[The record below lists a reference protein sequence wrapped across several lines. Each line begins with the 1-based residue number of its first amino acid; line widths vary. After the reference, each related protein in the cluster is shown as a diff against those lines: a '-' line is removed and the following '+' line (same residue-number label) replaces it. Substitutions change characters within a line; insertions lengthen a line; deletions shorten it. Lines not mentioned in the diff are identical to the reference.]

1 METAI
6 SQLWDIYNTKEDWHK
21 KRLTEEEF
29 YHYTF
34 RLINTNN
41 LFYELVNNKV
51 TGYVEVWRINY
62 EQFGRISCGEKFY
75 VYDENITDG
84 CIAYISNMWSE
95 NIITTNN
102 LTLEFINRFGHL
114 KYMTTERR
122 KGTSV
127 RVYPMKRISKI
138 SKIGA

>member
-1 METAI
+1 MKTAI

-21 KRLTEEEF
+21 KRLNEEEF
-29 YHYTF
+29 YRYTF

-41 LFYELVNNKV
+41 LFYEMVDGKV

-84 CIAYISNMWSE
+84 CIAYINNMWSSDVD
-95 NIITTNN
+95 TTNSI
-102 LTLEFINRFGHL
+102 TLKFIEQFSKC
-114 KYMTTERR
+114 KYIALHR
-122 KGTSV
+122 KHGLPF
-127 RVYPMKRISKI
+127 RVYPMARI